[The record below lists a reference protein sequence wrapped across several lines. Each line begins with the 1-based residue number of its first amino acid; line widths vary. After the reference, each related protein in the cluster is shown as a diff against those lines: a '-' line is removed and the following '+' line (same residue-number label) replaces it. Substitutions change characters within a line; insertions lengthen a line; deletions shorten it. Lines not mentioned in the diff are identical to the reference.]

1 MNNYHIGCGYKIGKS
16 WKNYDASPISLVDR
30 IPLIN
35 KILKFNTRKFP
46 NEIIYGNIIKKKL
59 CENNTADNIFCSHML
74 EHVSFE
80 EGKKVLKNIYE
91 MLKSN
96 GVFRLVVPSL
106 DARIDKYQITK
117 DGNLFMESLGCV
129 NKNEN
134 SNLINKLRFLLGN
147 SRHKWMYDE
156 KSLYNEIKKVGFKQ
170 IRKCYFGDSGID
182 IFSEVEEIERFNES
196 DGEYPALAFHCIK

>member
-16 WKNYDASPISLVDR
+16 WKNYDVSPVALVDK

-35 KILKFNTRKFP
+35 KILKFNPIKFP
-46 NEIIYGNIIKKKL
+46 NEIIYGNIVKKKF

-74 EHVSFE
+74 EHISFE
-80 EGKKVLKNIYE
+80 DGKKVLNKIYE
-91 MLKSN
+91 MLKPN
-96 GVFRLVVPSL
+96 GVFRIVVPSL
-106 DARIDKYQITK
+106 DARINEYQITK
-117 DGNLFMESLGCV
+117 DGNLFMESLSCV

-134 SNLINKLRFLLGN
+134 SNLINKLRFLFGN

-182 IFSEVEEIERFNES
+182 IFSEVEEMDRFNEN
-196 DGEYPALAFHCIK
+196 DKKYQALAFHCIK